1 MELQQNDLTFWSER
15 FKDHAML
22 LFILIDP
29 NRAND
34 LKSRAHQEFQNWDL
48 YLQNLNVNTLNQLIP
63 RLSDL
68 KQDVLEFSKITQI
81 NLVISHD
88 DFKDLVN
95 HMIKELVFFLRL
107 MSGDMSPEEELNFW
121 KQENAEHTEL
131 SSHLIPFIRMSPQDA
146 EELKVNSADVVQRL
160 KSVTDPYALLPIYQ
174 WSNQIALKLDRLIQE
189 GDKSA
194 IQDLFHMMVE
204 HEIKEGTRGAI
215 RIRQLTGM

>member
-1 MELQQNDLTFWSER
+1 MELQQDDITFWSER

-29 NRAND
+29 NMAND
-34 LKSRAHQEFQNWDL
+34 LKSRAHQEFQDWDL
-48 YLQNLNVNTLNQLIP
+48 YLQNPNVNTLNQLIP

-68 KQDVLEFSKITQI
+68 KHDVFEFSKIVQI
-81 NLVISHD
+81 NLVLSHD
-88 DFKDLVN
+88 DFISLVN
-95 HMIKELVFFLRL
+95 HMIEELVFFLRL
-107 MSGDMSPEEELNFW
+107 MSGMTAEDELAFW
-121 KQENAEHTEL
+121 KQESAEHTEL
-131 SSHLIPFIRMSPQDA
+131 ASHLIPFIRMMPQDA
-146 EELKVNSADVVQRL
+146 QELKVNSADVVQKL
-160 KSVTDPYALLPIYQ
+160 KSLTDPYSLLPIYQ

-189 GDKSA
+189 GDKNA